1 MNQTCVGLGVKTSQ
15 KNLNKPVYFFI
26 KRLFDIIF
34 GLIGTILIVPVGIII
49 KIVYVLGGDFSPI
62 FYKQVRVGKDGKLFD
77 MYKFR
82 TMVPNADKNLE
93 ELLKDPEYAKE
104 WEENQKL
111 NHDPRITNIGHL
123 LRKCSLDETP
133 QFVSILMGN
142 MTLIGPRPLVQGE
155 IQKHHGNAEL
165 YQSVKPGI
173 SGWWAVNGRSA
184 TTYKD
189 RLELEYYYA
198 KNCSIW
204 LDLKAIFITF
214 RIIWTHE
221 GAK

>member
-1 MNQTCVGLGVKTSQ
+1 MNVTNGELALKTGSM
-15 KNLNKPVYFFI
+15 KINKPVYFFI

-34 GLIGTILIVPVGIII
+34 GLIGTVLIIPIGIII
-49 KIVYVLGGDFSPI
+49 KIIYMLEGDFSSI
-62 FYKQVRVGKDGKLFD
+62 LYKQVRVGKDGKIFN

-82 TMVPNADKNLE
+82 TMVPNADKKLV

-111 NHDPRITNIGHL
+111 NHDPRITNIGHI

-133 QFVSILMGN
+133 QFISILVGN
-142 MTLIGPRPLVQGE
+142 MTLIGPRPLVVGE

-165 YQSVKPGI
+165 YQSVRPGI

-184 TTYKD
+184 TTYKE
-189 RLELEYYYA
+189 RLEFEYYYV
-198 KNCSIW
+198 KNCSIL